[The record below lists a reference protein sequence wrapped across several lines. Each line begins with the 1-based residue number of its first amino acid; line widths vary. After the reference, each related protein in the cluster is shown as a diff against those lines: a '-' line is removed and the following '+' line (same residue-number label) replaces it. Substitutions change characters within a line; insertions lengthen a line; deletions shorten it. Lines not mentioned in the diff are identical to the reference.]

1 MDLVDF
7 LKTENLAFKRKLQ
20 SKSEA
25 LHILQ
30 NQLQCCHQELEQY
43 RRPRKGSQPSQQ
55 IKSASNINLSDHKSN
70 ENIGQSVRDA
80 NAGQMKAAA
89 LFKNAEVERLRL
101 AHLEVAS
108 RKLSDENKLLQFDLE
123 DLKQKL
129 NDANNDIL
137 MLRKQHSHMR
147 QANPVLEKAP
157 NTSCTQH
164 LDQLEHLNRK
174 YSQLEQDLQ
183 ILLDEKQDL
192 IKQRDIYYDKMQ
204 RLNIQIRNLLN
215 ISNQNVDFDAI
226 VMENKYLKQRLED
239 VLNEKKLWNKTVSKY
254 KNMLNNNCQNTGKI
268 LSYDQIAKHINNMTS
283 SMSKQP
289 DQNNLRQICIT
300 LLETL
305 NEKNLLL
312 QHQRKTNKVLAT
324 RLLELENESGRS
336 KTCDVLL
343 KGYSATGSYNNN
355 YEIDDNNLNGKGRW
369 SVSESID
376 SESISQ
382 EGIEKDDK
390 GERMEDDIR
399 KSSRD
404 NSEDLEVRGE
414 IVAESDGHNNCSKEL
429 KENVIHDENGET
441 LSEELELVDNN
452 ADKSEALEEQKVE
465 KQSTQTRQDTNHDR
479 MLKDV
484 KEIDRGNLLGEHE
497 DIQNLPVE
505 LQKLVLE
512 AMEDLEKDDSK
523 YL

>member
-1 MDLVDF
+1 M
-7 LKTENLAFKRKLQ
+7 
-20 SKSEA
+20 S
-25 LHILQ
+25 I
-30 NQLQCCHQELEQY
+30 
-43 RRPRKGSQPSQQ
+43 
-55 IKSASNINLSDHKSN
+55 
-70 ENIGQSVRDA
+70 
-80 NAGQMKAAA
+80 
-89 LFKNAEVERLRL
+89 
-101 AHLEVAS
+101 
-108 RKLSDENKLLQFDLE
+108 
-123 DLKQKL
+123 
-129 NDANNDIL
+129 
-137 MLRKQHSHMR
+137 
-147 QANPVLEKAP
+147 
-157 NTSCTQH
+157 
-164 LDQLEHLNRK
+164 
-174 YSQLEQDLQ
+174 
-183 ILLDEKQDL
+183 
-192 IKQRDIYYDKMQ
+192 
-204 RLNIQIRNLLN
+204 
-215 ISNQNVDFDAI
+215 
-226 VMENKYLKQRLED
+226 
-239 VLNEKKLWNKTVSKY
+239 
-254 KNMLNNNCQNTGKI
+254 GKI

-355 YEIDDNNLNGKGRW
+355 NEIDDNNLNGKGRW

-382 EGIEKDDK
+382 EGIEKDDR

-452 ADKSEALEEQKVE
+452 ADKKSEPLEEQKVE
-465 KQSTQTRQDTNHDR
+465 KQSTQTRQDTNYDR

-512 AMEDLEKDDSK
+512 AMEDLEKDDLK